1 MVVGLVDVGDLG
13 AGAGGVV
20 SGTIECSGA
29 AVVVGAGNGAAGRV
43 LRCSSPSVPTQ
54 AAPGHGS

>member
-1 MVVGLVDVGDLG
+1 MVGDL
-13 AGAGGVV
+13 GAGGVV

-43 LRCSSPSVPTQ
+43 LRCSPPSVPTQ

>member
-1 MVVGLVDVGDLG
+1 MVAGLVDGGDLG

-29 AVVVGAGNGAAGRV
+29 AVVGAGNGAAGRV
-43 LRCSSPSVPTQ
+43 LRCSPPSLPTQ